1 MGLERKAL
9 IVDDDVAIRVLLS
22 RILRRSCFE
31 VDSARDGAEAIEKLS
46 ADDYS
51 VILLDLMMPR
61 IDGVAVVRFLEAY
74 RPELLKKV
82 IVLTAWGAA
91 AYEKV
96 SPHVARFLEKP
107 FNIDELMRE
116 ITECCWMTAD

>member
-22 RILRRSCFE
+22 RILRRSSFA

-51 VILLDLMMPR
+51 IILLDLMMPR
-61 IDGVAVVRFLEAY
+61 IDGIAVVRYLDAY

-96 SPHVARFLEKP
+96 CPQVGRFLEKP
-107 FNIDELMRE
+107 FNVDDLMRE
-116 ITECCWMTAD
+116 VTECCWTAE